1 MLITHKEYLERF
13 KALVEKYF
21 KDVEGYADQYAKYMK
36 QYYDEIL
43 SYYESIF
50 SAVGTLL
57 NKRINAAQK
66 ARDAAIQALND
77 EKDAAAEAYQD
88 QIDHL
93 DDLIEAKE
101 EELNLVD
108 DEIKGYQDQIDA
120 IEDQIDALEEA
131 NQKRQQAINL
141 QKAQYELEKAQ
152 NQRTK
157 LIYKDGQMVYEN
169 DSKEVRQAREN
180 LEDAEFEIQKQ
191 QLEDLKKPLQEQID
205 LLEKRKEL
213 IQDEIDEYKKQQ
225 EELQKALEASNE
237 YYDNLIKQTEKYWDT
252 LIDGL
257 EQQKSKWEE
266 LAEIKEI
273 ANAYALIQEAGE
285 ELGYSVEDILNDVPG
300 AFEAFRDAY
309 VNILQDANSENKN
322 FLDGLTYATG
332 TAKDNVN
339 ASLEEIAGKAT
350 DVSTAL
356 EPLSDVATKVED
368 TATALGNV
376 STNSGTAATNVGNLS
391 SSLESAAGTSEDIS
405 NIDGS
410 VQNIAN
416 TSLEGT
422 VEAFNG
428 LAEALKA
435 CADALGIGEGEMS
448 AFESA
453 IQAIS
458 DISLGDDTTGAIG
471 AFTAL
476 AGAVDTV
483 TSAISGGG
491 GGSSDDPAESKS
503 KSMSDGASSAGG
515 LIGAIEDAKQAA
527 DDNIGTKSGVGE
539 NGSGGDTK
547 GGETVISDFDA
558 LYGAIGN
565 VIDIIGNTKDE
576 YSEDGTTLVN
586 AVKGLPVVGKDAITG
601 ENGIVGMFNSLLDI
615 IEKCV
620 AKANE
625 LLEAIRN
632 LKAEG
637 GDNILDGG
645 LATGNVHINGLATG
659 NVHGN
664 AYAGG
669 RLGLKSSE
677 TALVGEL
684 GRELVYNPT
693 SGTYR
698 TVGDHGPELTRLQK
712 GDLVF
717 NAEQT
722 KAIIKH
728 GKHGGN
734 SYANGSGLIPL
745 SDAEKNLFRTMGE
758 SLVGIKADVSQ
769 MLNPVKTIAQN
780 INKVT
785 TNNNSPTIN
794 ISGTSFTVSGVTGE
808 AVAAQISDTF
818 AGLIANAYQH
828 AMKQ

>member
-1 MLITHKEYLERF
+1 
-13 KALVEKYF
+13 
-21 KDVEGYADQYAKYMK
+21 
-36 QYYDEIL
+36 
-43 SYYESIF
+43 
-50 SAVGTLL
+50 
-57 NKRINAAQK
+57 
-66 ARDAAIQALND
+66 
-77 EKDAAAEAYQD
+77 
-88 QIDHL
+88 
-93 DDLIEAKE
+93 
-101 EELNLVD
+101 
-108 DEIKGYQDQIDA
+108 
-120 IEDQIDALEEA
+120 
-131 NQKRQQAINL
+131 
-141 QKAQYELEKAQ
+141 
-152 NQRTK
+152 
-157 LIYKDGQMVYEN
+157 MVYEN

-213 IQDEIDEYKKQQ
+213 IQDEIDAYKEQQ

-237 YYDNLIKQTEKYWDT
+237 YYDNLIKQTEKYWDSI
-252 LIDGL
+252 IDAL

-309 VNILQDANSENKN
+309 VNILQDANSENQN

-332 TAKDNVN
+332 AAKDNVS
-339 ASLEEIAGKAT
+339 ASLNEISTKAT
-350 DVSTAL
+350 EVDEAL
-356 EPLSDVATKVED
+356 KPLGDISTKVED

-376 STNSGTAATNVGNLS
+376 ATNSGTAATNVGNLS
-391 SSLESAAGTSEDIS
+391 GSLEDAASTSEDIS

-410 VQNIAN
+410 VQNLAN

-428 LAEALKA
+428 LAAALKE
-435 CADALGIGEGEMS
+435 CATALGIGEGEMS

-453 IQAIS
+453 LVAIS
-458 DISLGDDTTGAIG
+458 EISLGDDTTGAIG

-483 TSAISGGG
+483 TSAISGGSS
-491 GGSSDDPAESKS
+491 GGSEDAAESSS
-503 KSMSDGASSAGG
+503 KSMSEGASGAGG
-515 LIGAIEDAKQAA
+515 LIGAIEDAKAAA
-527 DDNIGTKSGVGE
+527 DANIGTSSGVGE
-539 NGSGGDTK
+539 NGGSGDTE

-558 LYGAIGN
+558 LYGAVNN
-565 VIDIIGNTKDE
+565 VIEIIGNTKDE

-586 AVKGLPVVGKDAITG
+586 AVKGLPVVGKDAIMG
-601 ENGIVGMFNSLLDI
+601 DNGIVEMFNKLLEI
-615 IEKCV
+615 IENCV
-620 AKANE
+620 TKASE
-625 LLEAIRN
+625 LLSLIKQ
-632 LKAEG
+632 LKTEG
-637 GDNILDGG
+637 GEHILDGG
-645 LATGNVHINGLATG
+645 LATGNVHVNGHAAG

-664 AYAGG
+664 AYANGK
-669 RLGLKSSE
+669 LGLKSSE

-693 SGTYR
+693 TGTYR

-712 GDLVF
+712 GDLIF

-728 GKHGGN
+728 GKRGGN
-734 SYANGSGLIPL
+734 SYASGSGLMPL
-745 SDAEKNLFRTMGE
+745 SDAEKNLFKTMGE

-769 MLNPVKTIAQN
+769 MLSPVKTIAQN

-785 TNNNSPTIN
+785 TNNASPTIN
-794 ISGTSFTVSGVTGE
+794 INGTSFTVSGVTGE
-808 AVAAQISDTF
+808 AVAVQISDVF
-818 AGLIANAYQH
+818 AGIISNAYQH